1 MAGRRTRRRLST
13 VEVLDRVLDKGI
25 VIEGW
30 VRVRPLGIGLI
41 AMEAGVVVE
50 SLETS
55 LKSSAIVQEEHP
67 SEPLPPSSSRL
78 VVAQVAMTP
87 FCVRLRC
94 EQGCT
99 FERES
104 PLASKTG
111 ARERVP
117 CAVDPRRRC
126 AVKVI

>member
-1 MAGRRTRRRLST
+1 
-13 VEVLDRVLDKGI
+13 VLDRVLDKGL

-41 AMEAGVVVE
+41 AIEAGAVVE
-50 SLETS
+50 SLEAS
-55 LKSSAIVQEEHP
+55 LKSSAIAQEENP
-67 SEPLPPSSSRL
+67 SETLPPPWSHP
-78 VVAQVAMTP
+78 VVARVAMTP

-104 PLASKTG
+104 PLAVKTG

-117 CAVDPRRRC
+117 CAVDPRRLC
-126 AVKVI
+126 AVKGI